1 MLVQSRV
8 AATMTFVLKVGTS
21 TAAEGGDQID
31 ITVKDIRIVG
41 KEEVGIYSVDLFSLA
56 TWSCMWCQFLFL
68 LY

>member
-21 TAAEGGDQID
+21 TAAEGRDQID

-41 KEEVGIYSVDLFSLA
+41 KEEVGIYSVDLFS
-56 TWSCMWCQFLFL
+56 
-68 LY
+68 